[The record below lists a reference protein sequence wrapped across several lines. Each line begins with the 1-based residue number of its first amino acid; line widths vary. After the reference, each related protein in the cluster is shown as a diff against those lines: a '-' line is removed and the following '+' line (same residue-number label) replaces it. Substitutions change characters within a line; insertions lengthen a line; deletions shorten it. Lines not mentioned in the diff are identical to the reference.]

1 MNTIFSTYVEVQPY
15 LEKEFTLPYLAK
27 ELKVPHIIFKGV
39 LKKYIKPLLSILKH
53 FIKLI
58 GLQKRYLILHLKMI
72 PSTLLVLVLDLI
84 QNLNSILHLK
94 NIRV

>member
-1 MNTIFSTYVEVQPY
+1 M
-15 LEKEFTLPYLAK
+15 
-27 ELKVPHIIFKGV
+27 LKP
-39 LKKYIKPLLSILKH
+39 LDCYKPLLSILKH

-58 GLQKRYLILHLKMI
+58 GLQKHYLILHLKMI